1 MDPQMQAMMQQMMG
15 GGGGR
20 AQQDPPDTDTA
31 ETVHISALSLL
42 KMLKHARAGV
52 PMEVM
57 GLMLGEFVDDYT
69 VRVIDV
75 YSMPQSGTGV
85 DVEAVDPVFQ
95 QKMLDMLAAVG
106 RSQACVG
113 WYHSHPGF
121 GCWLSSVD
129 VNTAQNFER
138 STPQNRGVSVVV
150 DPVQSVKGK
159 VVLDAFRTIDMRMA
173 MMGHEPRQTTS
184 NIGLVTRPSLKALAH
199 GLNKAYYQ
207 LPCTYR
213 KSEPEIRMLH
223 NVYKRG
229 WESGLK
235 LREPKEHKR
244 ENRSTMANLKRLAK
258 EYETFITT
266 GLDDDEVENVGKL
279 NPKHHCE
286 MEVEGSTFR
295 NIDQLLST
303 MIGAMVF

>member
-1 MDPQMQAMMQQMMG
+1 MDAQMQAMMAMMG
-15 GGGGR
+15 GGGMGG
-20 AQQDPPDTDTA
+20 QPQEPPSTDTA

-52 PMEVM
+52 PLEVM

-106 RSQACVG
+106 RAQACVG

-121 GCWLSSVD
+121 GCWLSGVD

-138 STPQNRGVSVVV
+138 ATPQNRGVSVVV

-159 VVLDAFRTIDMRMA
+159 VVLDAFRTIKTQIL
-173 MMGHEPRQTTS
+173 MMGFEPRQTTS
-184 NIGLVTRPSLKALAH
+184 NIGLIERPSLKALSH

-207 LPCTYR
+207 LPCAYR
-213 KSEPEIRMLH
+213 KNEAEIRMLR

-235 LREPKEHKR
+235 VQDPKDHKKT
-244 ENRSTMANLKRLAK
+244 NRTAMANLKRLSK
-258 EYETFITT
+258 EYANFIKT
-266 GLDDDEVENVGKL
+266 GLDDDEVGNVGKL

-286 MEVEGSTFR
+286 MEVEATTIR
-295 NIDQLLST
+295 NTNQLLGT
-303 MIGAMVF
+303 MMGALIF